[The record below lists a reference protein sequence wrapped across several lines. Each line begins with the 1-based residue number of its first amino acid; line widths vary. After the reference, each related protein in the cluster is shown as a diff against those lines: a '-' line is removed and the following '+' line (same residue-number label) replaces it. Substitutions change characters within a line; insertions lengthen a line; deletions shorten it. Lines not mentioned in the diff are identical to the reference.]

1 MNNQILSR
9 ADLLIQALKPDIV
22 DWLVALGT
30 LAAVI
35 VALIIAIWGDRLKVH
50 SKVSIKAVKIV
61 QNSQTYASENK
72 LIIYRLI
79 IKNIGKILAKGV
91 RCNLEGINEGN
102 GGQFHPRENFISIPL
117 NWTHFG
123 INRNIAINEEAY
135 IDTVQIKLGQDAEH
149 FFRICWPKELGFP
162 DEPAISRLSFDHDY
176 ILRLAFYSEKLIKRI
191 DIRLNRNFSASIDNE
206 LRSII

>member
-91 RCNLEGINEGN
+91 
-102 GGQFHPRENFISIPL
+102 
-117 NWTHFG
+117 
-123 INRNIAINEEAY
+123 
-135 IDTVQIKLGQDAEH
+135 
-149 FFRICWPKELGFP
+149 
-162 DEPAISRLSFDHDY
+162 
-176 ILRLAFYSEKLIKRI
+176 
-191 DIRLNRNFSASIDNE
+191 
-206 LRSII
+206 

>member
-72 LIIYRLI
+72 LISIVSLL
-79 IKNIGKILAKGV
+79 KILVK
-91 RCNLEGINEGN
+91 
-102 GGQFHPRENFISIPL
+102 F
-117 NWTHFG
+117 
-123 INRNIAINEEAY
+123 
-135 IDTVQIKLGQDAEH
+135 
-149 FFRICWPKELGFP
+149 
-162 DEPAISRLSFDHDY
+162 
-176 ILRLAFYSEKLIKRI
+176 
-191 DIRLNRNFSASIDNE
+191 
-206 LRSII
+206 

>member
-1 MNNQILSR
+1 MNDEMLLR
-9 ADLLIQALKPDIV
+9 ADLLIQAFKPDIV

-35 VALIIAIWGDRLKVH
+35 VALIIAIWGEYLRLP
-50 SKVSIKAVKIV
+50 SKISIKAVKIV
-61 QNSQTYASENK
+61 QNSQAYASENE

-91 RCNLEGINEGN
+91 RCNLESIDEGN
-102 GGQFHPRENFISIPL
+102 DGKLHPRKNFISIPL

-123 INRNIAINEEAY
+123 VNRDIAIHEEAY
-135 IDTVQIKLGQDAEH
+135 LDVVQIKFGQDIEH

-162 DEPAISRLSFDHDY
+162 DEPAISRLSFDHAH
-176 ILRLAFYSEKLIKRI
+176 ILYLAFYSEKLIKRVRI
-191 DIRLNRNFSASIDNE
+191 KLNRDLSASIDNE
-206 LRSII
+206 L